1 MQTIYFETTHFIRH
15 TGNLVDL
22 TEYRRKLEQIRQ
34 EEQGETEST
43 AGQAATEYPAPRRR
57 ADYLRDPRAFGRDL
71 RDARWKTAFL
81 RRALP
86 LPLPWDKVYAALKH
100 RQNG

>member
-57 ADYLRDPRAFGRDL
+57 ARRVSMAADWVASAAIVVTMF
-71 RDARWKTAFL
+71 TFL
-81 RRALP
+81 VKIL
-86 LPLPWDKVYAALKH
+86 
-100 RQNG
+100 

>member
-34 EEQGETEST
+34 EEAGGAGEHGRPGGHGTPCPPA
-43 AGQAATEYPAPRRR
+43 AGPA
-57 ADYLRDPRAFGRDL
+57 G
-71 RDARWKTAFL
+71 
-81 RRALP
+81 
-86 LPLPWDKVYAALKH
+86 
-100 RQNG
+100 

>member
-34 EEQGETEST
+34 EEQGEPEST

-57 ADYLRDPRAFGRDL
+57 ARRVSMAADWVASAAIVVTMF
-71 RDARWKTAFL
+71 TFL
-81 RRALP
+81 VKIL
-86 LPLPWDKVYAALKH
+86 
-100 RQNG
+100 

>member
-34 EEQGETEST
+34 EGQGEPEST
-43 AGQAATEYPAPRRR
+43 AGPAATEHPAPRRR
-57 ADYLRDPRAFGRDL
+57 ARRVSMAADWVASAAIVVTMF
-71 RDARWKTAFL
+71 TFL
-81 RRALP
+81 VKIL
-86 LPLPWDKVYAALKH
+86 
-100 RQNG
+100 